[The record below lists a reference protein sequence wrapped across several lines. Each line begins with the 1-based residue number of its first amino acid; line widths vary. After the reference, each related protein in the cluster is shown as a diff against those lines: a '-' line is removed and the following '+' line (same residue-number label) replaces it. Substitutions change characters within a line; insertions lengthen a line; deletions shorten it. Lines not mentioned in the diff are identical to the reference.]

1 MRKALTY
8 AALCIWSAVCL
19 FPLYWVAVTSFKDEF
34 AVAKGPFYLPLVDFT
49 PTLAGWDFIFH
60 DREDNLGTRYLNS
73 AVVAVVSTVFT
84 VLIASMAAY
93 GLSRFRSGRL
103 LSNHGIGFAI
113 LASRVLPP
121 VVLAAPL
128 YMMAQ
133 ATGTLDTRLA
143 LIVTY
148 CAINLPVA
156 FWLLQP
162 VLGPGA
168 SEQEEAAVLEGA
180 SHLRIFFTIVLPM
193 AASGIATVA
202 LLNFVL
208 CFNEYLFAS
217 VLVSDHAQT
226 VPPWLVSQ
234 ISFKESQIIAEGD
247 ELSHLSVA
255 ILLTVAPLLV
265 ITGLVQRFPG
275 RLSMVQKP

>member
-1 MRKALTY
+1 LQKALTY
-8 AALCIWSAVCL
+8 AALSVWSAVCL
-19 FPLYWVAVTSFKDEF
+19 FPLYWIAVTSFKDEF
-34 AVAKGPFYLPLVDFT
+34 AVAKGPFYLPLVDFE
-49 PTLAGWDFIFH
+49 PTLAGWSFIFN

-73 AVVAVVSTVFT
+73 AVIALAAASLTILF
-84 VLIASMAAY
+84 ASMAAY

-103 LSNHGIGFAI
+103 LSNHGLGFAI
-113 LASRVLPP
+113 LASRILPP

-133 ATGTLDTRLA
+133 ATGTLDTKLA
-143 LIVTY
+143 LITTY

-162 VLGPGA
+162 VLGGRA
-168 SEQEEAAVLEGA
+168 SDQEEAAVLEGA
-180 SHLRIFFTIVLPM
+180 SHVQIFCTIVMPM
-193 AASGIATVA
+193 AASGLATVG
-202 LLNFVL
+202 LLVFVL

-226 VPPWLVSQ
+226 VPPWLVAQ
-234 ISFKESQIIAEGD
+234 ISFKEAQIIAEGD

-265 ITGLVQRFPG
+265 ITWLVQRFPG
-275 RLSMVQKP
+275 RLSMVQN